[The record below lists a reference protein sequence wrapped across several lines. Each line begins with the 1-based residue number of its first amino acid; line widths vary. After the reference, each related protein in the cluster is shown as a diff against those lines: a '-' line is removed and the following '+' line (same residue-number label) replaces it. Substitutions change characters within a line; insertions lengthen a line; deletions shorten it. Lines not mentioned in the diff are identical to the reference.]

1 MLYNPLSRLQRLLQS
16 YPVRIG
22 LFAVAWFI
30 MITCMHYYLNSDP
43 DQRKTI
49 QMGYMPVITNLAAPL
64 LDYATSHKADA
75 DFRFKAIKFASF
87 AEMAEALRND
97 EIQAG
102 FIIAPLAVVL
112 RQQSEDVKIVYI
124 GNRHES
130 TLVARKDLKIRS
142 FKALVGHT
150 VAVPMRFSGH
160 NLSMLQMM
168 DEAGLQGQI
177 KIVEM
182 NPPDMASA
190 LAAGSLDAYFVGEPF
205 AAQTLKANLSDLVLR
220 VESTWPGFICNL
232 LLVRQGFIEK
242 DAPAVQTLVQAAVRS
257 GFWARM
263 NQSKAVEIASH
274 YWGQP
279 ESLVDFALT
288 TPENRIVFDQY
299 IPIDK
304 EIQKIADLMVKFG
317 LIKNDSIDGLIDS
330 SFARQ
335 ADISGISSDIN
346 SILN

>member
-1 MLYNPLSRLQRLLQS
+1 MPYNRLSRLWPACQS
-16 YPVRIG
+16 YPFRISM
-22 LFAVAWFI
+22 LAIAWLI
-30 MITCMHYYLNSDP
+30 LITCLHQYLNSDH

-49 QMGYMPVITNLAAPL
+49 KMGYMPVITNLAAPL
-64 LDYATSHKADA
+64 LDYASRKADA
-75 DFRFKAIKFASF
+75 HIRFKAIKFASF
-87 AEMAEALRND
+87 AEMAEALRNN

-102 FIIAPLAVVL
+102 FIIAPLSIVL
-112 RQQSEDVKIVYI
+112 RQQGEDVKIVYI

-130 TLVARKDLKIRS
+130 TLVARKDLKIHG
-142 FKALVGHT
+142 FNELAGHT

-177 KIVEM
+177 KVVEM

-220 VESTWPGFICNL
+220 VETTWPGFICNL
-232 LLVRQGFIEK
+232 LLVRHEFIES
-242 DAPAVQTLVQAAVRS
+242 DTLAVQSLVQAAVRS
-257 GFWARM
+257 GYWARM
-263 NQSKAVEIASH
+263 NRPQAVEIVSR

-279 ESLVDFALT
+279 KDLVDFALN

-299 IPIDK
+299 IPIAE
-304 EIQKIADLMVKFG
+304 EIQKIADLMVKFR
-317 LIKNDSIDGLIDS
+317 LIKDDSIDGLIDS

-335 ADISGISSDIN
+335 VDTGGISSDIN
-346 SILN
+346 SIMK